1 MNMHS
6 DRKLRNNLI
15 AAALSL
21 IGLLWFYGL
30 SSYISTPDV
39 ALLRWHIPSKT
50 AYMKHSD
57 KPPVHKY
64 VSLKK
69 ISPYLRQ
76 AVVLA
81 EDDRFFE
88 HNGVDWDAAKK
99 AAEKNWKR
107 KRFSHGAS
115 TIPMQ
120 LARNLYLSPGKT
132 PFRKLREIL
141 ISMKIERWLSK
152 ERILEI
158 YLNVAEWG
166 DGIYG
171 AEAAAEHYFK
181 GSAAALGKHEA
192 AYLAAILPRPVF
204 YDRRGGGSYLSRRIN
219 SIEGRL

>member
-1 MNMHS
+1 MHAGHNKS
-6 DRKLRNNLI
+6 MKNDLI
-15 AAALSL
+15 AAVLSL
-21 IGLLWFYGL
+21 IGLLWFYGM
-30 SSYISTPDV
+30 SSYISTPDIT
-39 ALLRWHIPSKT
+39 LLRWRIPSKT
-50 AYMKHSD
+50 AFMKHSE
-57 KPPVHKY
+57 KSPVHKY
-64 VSLKK
+64 VPLKK

-76 AVVLA
+76 AVILA

-99 AAEKNWKR
+99 AAEKNWR
-107 KRFSHGAS
+107 RRRFSHGAS

-141 ISMKIERWLSK
+141 ISMKLERWLSK

-166 DGIYG
+166 NGIYG

-181 GSAAALGKHEA
+181 TSAAELGKHEA

-204 YDRRGGGSYLSRRIN
+204 YDKRRGGSYLNRRIN